1 MKKLNTLLAA
11 LCLGMP
17 FGIVGCGDGSE
28 VATMNEDDKKKFE
41 SSHKQAGD
49 AAAASSNA
57 DQKPGGNN

>member
-1 MKKLNTLLAA
+1 MKKLNMLLAA

-17 FGIVGCGDGSE
+17 LGVVGCGDGSD

-49 AAAASSNA
+49 AAAASGSA